1 MSVFEYSD
9 RTPKLPLTA
18 IALPHP
24 QNSDSYGALVPSGTL
39 PRTLSHP
46 HISLNGDRTH
56 IPKAITL
63 SLHPQKA
70 IANITKSSANS
81 KQKPLKHLPPKP

>member
-1 MSVFEYSD
+1 LKPRIDKAFQLLFPFEQGS
-9 RTPKLPLTA
+9 RLNA
-18 IALPHP
+18 
-24 QNSDSYGALVPSGTL
+24 
-39 PRTLSHP
+39 